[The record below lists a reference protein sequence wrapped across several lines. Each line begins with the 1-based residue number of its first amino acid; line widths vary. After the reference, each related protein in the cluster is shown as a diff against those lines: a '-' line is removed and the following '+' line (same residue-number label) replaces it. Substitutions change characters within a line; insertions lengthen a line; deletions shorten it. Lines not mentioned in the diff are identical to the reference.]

1 MHIIH
6 NTIGVPKIR
15 REVLSATEEKFIIEP
30 LPSGYGVTLGNSL
43 RRVML
48 SSIPGARVTGIKIPG
63 ASHEYM
69 TLPGVRESILDMMLN
84 IKSLV
89 IAKETTDVEWISLTK
104 KKGGI
109 VTGEDIKCPG
119 GVEILN
125 PECYITTVD
134 AGFDFSMM
142 IRIERNV
149 GYVSIDELKKREED
163 VEVLVLDANF
173 SPVQN
178 VKYEIKNTRYGEITN
193 LDSLEMVVSTNGVM
207 SPSDVMRFSAKMLES
222 YFTLFNEERL
232 QVGGEFISDI
242 REVIEKEKQEVKADL
257 EKETYTPIEIMGLS
271 PRTLNALV
279 NGDILS
285 IEQLTKCTE
294 AKLSSIKGFGKKAM
308 TEVRDAL
315 RSRGLKLLGD
325 D

>member
-1 MHIIH
+1 MHILH
-6 NTIGVPKIR
+6 TAIGVPKISR
-15 REVLSATEEKFIIEP
+15 SILGSNEESFMISP

-48 SSIPGARVTGIKIPG
+48 SSIPGARVTGVKIPG
-63 ASHEYM
+63 VNHEYA
-69 TLPGVRESILDMMLN
+69 TLPGVRESVLDMLLN
-84 IKSLV
+84 LKGLV
-89 IAKETTDVEWISLTK
+89 VEMNTSGIEWLTLSK

-109 VTGEDIKCPG
+109 VTAADIKAPS
-119 GVEILN
+119 GVTIHN
-125 PECYITTVD
+125 PDMYITSLD
-134 AGFDFSMM
+134 DGFDFSAQ
-142 IRIERNV
+142 IRVEKNV
-149 GYVSIDELKKREED
+149 GYASIEELGKRED
-163 VEVLVLDANF
+163 DTGTLLVDANF
-173 SPVQN
+173 SPVLN
-178 VKYEIKNTRYGEITN
+178 VKYEVENTRYGENTN
-193 LDSLEMVVSTNGVM
+193 LDSLSITIKTNGVM
-207 SPSDVMRFSAKMLES
+207 SPSDVVKFSGKMLES
-222 YFTLFNEERL
+222 YFALFNEDAL
-232 QVGGEFISDI
+232 QVGGEFIADI
-242 REVIEKEKQEVKADL
+242 RQVIEREKQEVKADL

-315 RSRGLKLLGD
+315 KGRGFKLLGD

>member
-15 REVLSATEEKFIIEP
+15 REILSQVEEKFIIEP

-48 SSIPGARVTGIKIPG
+48 GSIPGARITGIKIPG

-69 TLPGVRESILDMMLN
+69 TLPGVRESVLDMMLN

-89 IAKETTDVEWISLTK
+89 LAKETTDVEWISLSK
-104 KKGGI
+104 KKGGV
-109 VTGEDIKCPG
+109 VTGADIKCPG
-119 GVEILN
+119 GVTLLN
-125 PECYITTVD
+125 PDCYITTVD
-134 AGFDFSMM
+134 AGFDFSLEL
-142 IRIERNV
+142 RIEKNV
-149 GYVSIDELKKREED
+149 GYVSIEDLKKREED
-163 VEVLVLDANF
+163 VEVLVIDANF

-178 VKYEIKNTRYGEITN
+178 VKYEVSSTRYGEITN
-193 LDSLEMVVSTNGVM
+193 LDSLEITVRTNGVM
-207 SPSDVMRFSAKMLES
+207 SPSEVMKFSSKMLES
-222 YFTLFNEERL
+222 YFSLFNEERL

-242 REVIEKEKQEVKADL
+242 REVIEREKQEVKSEL

-315 RSRGLKLLGD
+315 KSRGFKLL
-325 D
+325 